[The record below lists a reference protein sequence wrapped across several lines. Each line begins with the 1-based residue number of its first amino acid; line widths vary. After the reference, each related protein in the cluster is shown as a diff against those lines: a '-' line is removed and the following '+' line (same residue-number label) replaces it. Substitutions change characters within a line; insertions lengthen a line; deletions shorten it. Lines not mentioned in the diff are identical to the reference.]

1 MMKTKQMKV
10 VDNKLY
16 MSKWSL
22 EELGKKYGTPLYVY
36 DEEGIDDRIK
46 TYINSFKSDKFNTH
60 VVYATKAF
68 LCPYLCNIMKKYGV
82 WADAVSLGD
91 MAILEKSGF
100 PFSHIV
106 LHGNNK
112 TLEELEYAVK
122 NEVGYIVVDN
132 LSELLDLVDI
142 AGTLNKKVKTLLR
155 VNPGVSAHTHEFIQ
169 TATMDSKFG
178 ESIYDDARIEE
189 IINIYKEN
197 KYVTLDGFHAHIGS
211 QISDEE
217 SFTKL
222 VHVMAK
228 FIKDIHK
235 KYKLDIHT
243 IDYGGGFGVKYLDS
257 DKEIDVKRACLNLIN
272 ETIKEYENSDILI
285 DTLMIEP
292 GRSIVGD
299 NCVTVYESRRTKLTY
314 AGVRYAF
321 IDGGMPDNIRP
332 ALYDALYTVEN
343 ASRVEGTKVKY
354 NVVGKCCESGDI
366 IAKGVNLTEVK
377 QGDTLCVYT
386 TGAYSYSMSMNY
398 NGLTRPACIFVSS
411 DKISVAVRRET
422 TEDLMKTFE
431 L

>member
-1 MMKTKQMKV
+1 MKTKQMKV
-10 VDNKLY
+10 IDNKLY
-16 MSKWSL
+16 IGSFSL

-36 DEEGIDDRIK
+36 DEEGIRERIK
-46 TYINSFKSDKFNTH
+46 TYVDNFKEELYNTH

-68 LCPYLCNIMKKYGV
+68 LCPYLAKIMDEYGL

-91 MAILEKSGF
+91 MYILEKSGF
-100 PFSHIV
+100 PFNHIV

-112 TLEELEYAVK
+112 TLEELEYAV
-122 NEVGYIVVDN
+122 NNGVGYIVVDN

-142 AGTLNKKVKTLLR
+142 ASTYKKNVKTLLR

-178 ESIYDDARIEE
+178 ESIYDNERIRE
-189 IINIYKEN
+189 IIEIYQGS

-211 QISDEE
+211 QINDEE

-222 VHVMAK
+222 VAVMAK
-228 FIKDIHK
+228 FIKEVSK
-235 KYKLDIHT
+235 KYNLNIST

-257 DKEIDVKRACLNLIN
+257 DKEIDIKKAVHNLIN
-272 ETIKEYENSDILI
+272 ETKKEYQNSGINI
-285 DTLMIEP
+285 TTLMIEP

-343 ASRVEGTKVKY
+343 ASRVDSNKLKY

-366 IAKGVNLTEVK
+366 IAKGVELSEVK
-377 QGDTLCVYT
+377 QGDYLCVYT
-386 TGAYSYSMSMNY
+386 TGAYCYSMSMNY
-398 NGLTRPACIFVSS
+398 NGLTKPACIFVKG
-411 DKISVAVRRET
+411 DKVNVAVRKET
-422 TEDLMKTFE
+422 VEDLMNTFE
-431 L
+431 

>member
-1 MMKTKQMKV
+1 MKTKQMKV

-16 MSKWSL
+16 MSSWSL

-36 DEEGIDDRIK
+36 DEEGIRERIK
-46 TYINSFKSDKFNTH
+46 TYINSFKSDKYNTH

-68 LCPYLCNIMKKYGV
+68 LAPYLCHIMKEYGV

-91 MAILEKSGF
+91 LAILEKSGF
-100 PFSHIV
+100 PFNHIV

-112 TLEELEYAVK
+112 TIEELEYAVK
-122 NEVGYIVVDN
+122 NEVGYIIVDN

-142 AGTLNKKVKTLLR
+142 AGTMKKKTKTLLR

-178 ESIYDDARIEE
+178 ESIYDSERIRE
-189 IINIYKEN
+189 IIDIYKEN

-211 QISDEE
+211 QINDEE

-228 FIKDIHK
+228 FIKDVHK
-235 KYKLDIHT
+235 KYNFNIHV

-257 DKEIDVKRACLNLIN
+257 DKEIDVEKACHNLIN

-299 NCVTVYESRRTKLTY
+299 NCVTLYESRRTKLTY

-321 IDGGMPDNIRP
+321 VDGGMPDNIRP
-332 ALYDALYTVEN
+332 ALYDALYTVDN

-377 QGDTLCVYT
+377 EGDTLCVYT
-386 TGAYSYSMSMNY
+386 TGAYCYSMSMNY
-398 NGLTRPACIFVSS
+398 NGLTRPACIFVSG
-411 DKISVAVRRET
+411 DKVIIAVRKET
-422 TEDLMKTFE
+422 TEDLMKTFNY
-431 L
+431 

>member
-1 MMKTKQMKV
+1 MKTKQMRV

-36 DEEGIDDRIK
+36 DEEGIRERIK
-46 TYINSFKSDKFNTH
+46 TYINNFKSDKYNTH

-68 LCPYLCNIMKKYGV
+68 LAPYLCNIMNEYGI

-91 MAILEKSGF
+91 MTILEKSHF
-100 PFSHIV
+100 PFNHIV

-112 TLEELEYAVK
+112 SLEELEYAVK

-178 ESIYDDARIEE
+178 ESIYDNERIRE
-189 IINIYKEN
+189 IINIYKES

-211 QISDEE
+211 QINDEE

-228 FIKDIHK
+228 FIKDVHK
-235 KYKLDIHT
+235 KYDLNIHV

-257 DKEIDVKRACLNLIN
+257 DKEIDVKKACQSLIEETKN
-272 ETIKEYENSDILI
+272 EYQNSGILI

-299 NCVTVYESRRTKLTY
+299 NCVTIYESRRTKLTY

-343 ASRVEGTKVKY
+343 ASRVEGTKLKY

-377 QGDTLCVYT
+377 EGDTLCVYT
-386 TGAYSYSMSMNY
+386 TGAYCYSMSMNY
-398 NGLTRPACIFVSS
+398 NGLTRPACIFVSG
-411 DKISVAVRRET
+411 DKVNVAIKKET
-422 TEDLMKTFE
+422 LDDLVKTCF
-431 L
+431 